1 MCFITEIMP
10 VYGTRPWFLG
20 RQIQSQVILERMCHF
35 QKPRHFGGLK
45 VLTTDSLQRK
55 GIPDSDD
62 CCYLDNYATVGSSGL
77 DFQFGG

>member
-1 MCFITEIMP
+1 MCLITD
-10 VYGTRPWFLG
+10 
-20 RQIQSQVILERMCHF
+20 
-35 QKPRHFGGLK
+35 QKPQHFGDLK